1 MRTNVA
7 LKVIPGSLSVA
18 ALLESSTLGQRVY
31 QGLRDYL
38 MAGQLQPGRK
48 LTLRELA
55 AALDVSPMP
64 VREAVRRLAAEGALE
79 VLPNRRIRV
88 PVMTNARLRELLR
101 IRVALEGLAMEEA
114 ARRIRGEDIDR
125 MEQLNHQFTAE
136 MRRRQADGAKLWR
149 INKDLH
155 FIAYEAAGM
164 PQLLPL
170 IEGLWLQAGPLLH
183 LSLRMRANASANARG
198 RNPSPGWHKLII
210 LGLRKRDPKTAR
222 RGLVGDMTSA
232 ADQILA
238 EGKLPE

>member
-1 MRTNVA
+1 MPERVA
-7 LKVIPGSLSVA
+7 LKVIPGSLSDIA
-18 ALLESSTLGQRVY
+18 PESGTLGQRVY

-55 AALDVSPMP
+55 AALNVSPMP

-88 PVMTNARLRELLR
+88 PVMTKARLRELLR

-114 ARRIRGEDIDR
+114 SRRIRGEDIDR
-125 MEQLNHQFTAE
+125 MEALNRQFTAE
-136 MRRRQADGAKLWR
+136 MQRRQADGSKLWR

-170 IEGLWLQAGPLLH
+170 IEGLWLQAGPVLH
-183 LSLRMRANASANARG
+183 LSLRMRANANARG
-198 RNPSPGWHKLII
+198 RNPSPSWHKLII
-210 LGLRKRDPKTAR
+210 LGLRKRDPKKAR

-238 EGKLPE
+238 EGGLPQ